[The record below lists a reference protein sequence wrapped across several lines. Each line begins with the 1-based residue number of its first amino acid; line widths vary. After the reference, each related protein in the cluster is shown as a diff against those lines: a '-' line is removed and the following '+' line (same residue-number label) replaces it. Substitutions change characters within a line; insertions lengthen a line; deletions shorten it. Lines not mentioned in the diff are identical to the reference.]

1 MNFLEIDR
9 KQKDVVMKIEE
20 EKTSK
25 NKIDS
30 KLDFENLSDGINYIG
45 YMQKLQ
51 TQSINDDKLVHHFK
65 VPQQKVKDFIEIRE
79 ACQLF

>member
-1 MNFLEIDR
+1 LDSINPTISTLNQYIKVVLQSSMNFLEIDR

-51 TQSINDDKLVHHFK
+51 T
-65 VPQQKVKDFIEIRE
+65 
-79 ACQLF
+79 